1 MIPDQRHHSDPFAC
15 HKNLPFP
22 ESSVCFRRG
31 SSSLVE
37 MLRCRTRSLS
47 SPGNPSCSLCLS
59 QDVTPANCTDKSEHV
74 TRHPYNSS
82 AQNLPLLSPLFSP
95 IQHFH
100 HDSARHLN
108 SPLTPPNLHPP
119 SELRLSVPLS
129 PQPPSHCKAC
139 TSHLL
144 SGRTKE
150 GRSVGYAHMRSFS
163 TSSHFTPVLKPGS
176 PTPPYLARTPP
187 FSLPPH
193 LSSLSPPPS
202 HSNTTLSRSPAHL
215 SPPSQILH
223 PWSVYEGGDLT
234 LLNHCLHHIVSR
246 RTSSP
251 SLSTNHSA
259 HSHQEVGGTSSTRA
273 DNIDKM
279 RNLNV
284 PFYSSLKKERHL
296 LFSPYDSE
304 GRTDQLVG

>member
-1 MIPDQRHHSDPFAC
+1 M
-15 HKNLPFP
+15 
-22 ESSVCFRRG
+22 CFRRG

-37 MLRCRTRSLS
+37 MLRCRTHSLS

-74 TRHPYNSS
+74 TRHPYNSP

-100 HDSARHLN
+100 HDSARHLK

-176 PTPPYLARTPP
+176 PTPPYLSRMPP

-193 LSSLSPPPS
+193 LSSLSPPSS
-202 HSNTTLSRSPAHL
+202 HSNLY
-215 SPPSQILH
+215 
-223 PWSVYEGGDLT
+223 PWSMYEGGDLT
-234 LLNHCLHHIVSR
+234 LLNHCLHHIVGR

-259 HSHQEVGGTSSTRA
+259 HSHQEVGGTSSSTRA
-273 DNIDKM
+273 DNIGKM
-279 RNLNV
+279 QNLNI
-284 PFYSSLKKERHL
+284 PFYSNLNKERSWP
-296 LFSPYDSE
+296 FSPYDSE